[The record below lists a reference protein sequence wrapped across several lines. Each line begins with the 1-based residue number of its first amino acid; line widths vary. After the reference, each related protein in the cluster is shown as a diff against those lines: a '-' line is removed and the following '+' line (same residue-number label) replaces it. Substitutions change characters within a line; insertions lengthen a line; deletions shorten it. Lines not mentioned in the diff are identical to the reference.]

1 MNTGQMIIDRL
12 SSKGFSK
19 LELENNTSVNNLIEL
34 IVNEL
39 KSSYILGDGPQW
51 ETKLFV
57 ARRKSYTAR

>member
-34 IVNEL
+34 KE
-39 KSSYILGDGPQW
+39 IL
-51 ETKLFV
+51 
-57 ARRKSYTAR
+57 